1 MVVCLLLKKLFIFG
15 PGYLLGENPKTQA
28 NLSSAKTDNIRFDSG
43 SDSSLV
49 TGLDV
54 KFTLEVNVGVS
65 NVTIKRNRIVHGS
78 NPVVLIDDNAT
89 NIFVTQNYI
98 RQTGLSSSNHAI
110 RVDPGVSSTFINNNF
125 IEAVT
130 TGQNAI
136 NASSTSGITVEQMLS
151 AET

>member
-1 MVVCLLLKKLFIFG
+1 MLVLYYFL
-15 PGYLLGENPKTQA
+15 
-28 NLSSAKTDNIRFDSG
+28 NLRVLHKAFRFDSG

-89 NIFVTQNYI
+89 NIFVI
-98 RQTGLSSSNHAI
+98 
-110 RVDPGVSSTFINNNF
+110 
-125 IEAVT
+125 
-130 TGQNAI
+130 
-136 NASSTSGITVEQMLS
+136 
-151 AET
+151 